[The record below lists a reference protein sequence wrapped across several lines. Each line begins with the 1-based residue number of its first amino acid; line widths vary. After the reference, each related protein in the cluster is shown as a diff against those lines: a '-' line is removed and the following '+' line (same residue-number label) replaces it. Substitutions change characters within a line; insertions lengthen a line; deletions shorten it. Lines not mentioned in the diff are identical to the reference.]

1 MKRTNSEYVEE
12 ENIRGVAEV
21 AYNTLRGCP
30 EAFEAG
36 KKRVEMS
43 TY

>member
-12 ENIRGVAEV
+12 ENMRRVAEV

-36 KKRVEMS
+36 KKRVKIT